1 MMSVLIHFFIILPGL
16 LRNRSTNS
24 LLLAMVHPRS
34 KNTHHPNSLL
44 LAMVHPRSKN
54 THHPNSLLLAMVH
67 PALRTLIILIH
78 YY

>member
-1 MMSVLIHFFIILPGL
+1 
-16 LRNRSTNS
+16 
-24 LLLAMVHPRS
+24 MVHPRS

-67 PALRTLIILIH
+67 GTPALRTVGSLIKML
-78 YY
+78 